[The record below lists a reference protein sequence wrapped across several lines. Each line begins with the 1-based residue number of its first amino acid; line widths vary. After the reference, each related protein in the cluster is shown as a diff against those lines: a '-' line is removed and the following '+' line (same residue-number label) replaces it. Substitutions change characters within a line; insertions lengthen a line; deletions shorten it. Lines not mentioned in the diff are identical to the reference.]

1 MMRTIIK
8 YTILSFILFI
18 GCDIDKSPLSNN
30 DNVVPMQLTSSGHD
44 CESFWSPDGN
54 HIAFLTSKNTFNPLA
69 SGVFFELWV
78 MNKDGSNQR
87 PLFNRD
93 ALPGETI
100 HVKSVT
106 WCLDS
111 YNIVIEI
118 NISQRSEIW
127 RVDLDNNKI
136 RLTSI
141 NEKAFHPIC
150 APNLTQIAF
159 LIRGTTL
166 FYNSYWIDTNFL
178 YISNL
183 NGSEKKLLV
192 DGPVEIF
199 AWKNDSKSIIYSQY
213 DLKNENFEIWEAS
226 IDGLSKKQISN
237 SIESEYEPSFSF
249 DGNHIAFH
257 ANHSVFITSSNNFQP
272 KLLLEGAVR
281 PRWIPNK
288 NLLYVINEE
297 EKGGGYFWARASIVN
312 MEGKIIKT
320 LNPDH
325 VQNVDFSPD
334 GKYLVYAKNG
344 NLWMEKF

>member
-1 MMRTIIK
+1 MVLK
-8 YTILSFILFI
+8 
-18 GCDIDKSPLSNN
+18 
-30 DNVVPMQLTSSGHD
+30 
-44 CESFWSPDGN
+44 
-54 HIAFLTSKNTFNPLA
+54 
-69 SGVFFELWV
+69 
-78 MNKDGSNQR
+78 
-87 PLFNRD
+87 
-93 ALPGETI
+93 
-100 HVKSVT
+100 
-106 WCLDS
+106 
-111 YNIVIEI
+111 
-118 NISQRSEIW
+118 
-127 RVDLDNNKI
+127 
-136 RLTSI
+136 
-141 NEKAFHPIC
+141 
-150 APNLTQIAF
+150 
-159 LIRGTTL
+159 
-166 FYNSYWIDTNFL
+166 
-178 YISNL
+178 
-183 NGSEKKLLV
+183 KKLLV
-192 DGPVEIF
+192 DGPVERF

-281 PRWIPNK
+281 PRWIPKK